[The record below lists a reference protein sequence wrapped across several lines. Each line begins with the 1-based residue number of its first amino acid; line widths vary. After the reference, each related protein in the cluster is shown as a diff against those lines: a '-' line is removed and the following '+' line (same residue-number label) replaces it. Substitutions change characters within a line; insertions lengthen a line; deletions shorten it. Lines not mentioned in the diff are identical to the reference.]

1 MVSAAHS
8 DAVWYAKQ
16 LAVQPGF
23 EDVESHVHDGS
34 PLHGD
39 SAVYRYLQRSM
50 QYVPFAD
57 GWHMGE
63 YWHTIMSVM
72 TEHRVLHSAASGFHT
87 QSSKTLQA

>member
-1 MVSAAHS
+1 
-8 DAVWYAKQ
+8 
-16 LAVQPGF
+16 
-23 EDVESHVHDGS
+23 
-34 PLHGD
+34 
-39 SAVYRYLQRSM
+39 M